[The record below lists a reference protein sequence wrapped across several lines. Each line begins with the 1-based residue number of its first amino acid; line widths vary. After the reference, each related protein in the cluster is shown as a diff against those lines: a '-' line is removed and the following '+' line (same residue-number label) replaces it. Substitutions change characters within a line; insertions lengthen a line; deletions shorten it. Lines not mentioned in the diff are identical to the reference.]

1 MPPKNRNNLSDIL
14 LDVFASGSAAALSKT
29 VVAPVERL
37 KLFYQVQNV
46 HPSMSTKQH
55 YRSAFDFFTRIPRE
69 QGLGSLWRGN
79 LANVLRYLPVQI
91 LNFSFNNQ
99 FKKFFSKYNNS
110 SAKQSLSVGLLSGG
124 LAGASSLTVVYPLD
138 FVRTR
143 MAVDNGRVNLEREF
157 RNISD
162 CFKKT
167 YRHDG
172 LTGFYRGYTAGVT
185 CYFLYRGC
193 YFGFYE
199 YIKQILVDNSNDIN
213 ILLRFSI
220 AEAVSITSQSVA
232 YPFDTVR
239 RRMMMQNTQGE
250 SLYKNT
256 FDCWRR
262 IYGSEGLR
270 GFYPGLSVNAFRSV
284 GSALMLT
291 LYDEII
297 SLFNK

>member
-1 MPPKNRNNLSDIL
+1 MPPKNRNGLSDIL
-14 LDVFASGSAAALSKT
+14 LDVFASGSAAALSKS

-37 KLFYQVQNV
+37 KLFYQVQHV
-46 HPSMSTKQH
+46 HPSMSTNQH
-55 YRSAFDFFTRIPRE
+55 YKSALDFFTRIPRE
-69 QGLGSLWRGN
+69 QGLTSLWRGN

-99 FKKFFSKYNNS
+99 YKKVFSKYT
-110 SAKQSLSVGLLSGG
+110 AQKQSLTVGLLSGG

-138 FVRTR
+138 YVRTR
-143 MAVDNGRVNLEREF
+143 MAVDNGRLNVEREF
-157 RNISD
+157 KNITD
-162 CFKKT
+162 CFRKT
-167 YRHDG
+167 YKYDG
-172 LTGFYRGYTAGVT
+172 ITGFYRGYTAGVT

-199 YIKQILVDNSNDIN
+199 YIKQILVDKKHDMN
-213 ILLRFSI
+213 ILLRFTI

-239 RRMMMQNTQGE
+239 RRMMMQNAQGR
-250 SLYKNT
+250 SLYINT
-256 FDCWRR
+256 LDCWRR
-262 IYGSEGLR
+262 IYSSEGLR

-297 SLFNK
+297 NVFNK